1 VSVLRGGSIV
11 RVSNLPRFTEFAA
24 TLCMRMLECARLH
37 FLWNNERTFYIKVR
51 SVVCLDESPHFHAK
65 SIRFGSLYLLK
76 ESEQGGNGGQIMEK
90 AHGHIFITEHLYKEY
105 RHTAAL
111 RDVNI
116 TIPHGQ
122 IYGLIG
128 ENGAG
133 KTTLLRIL
141 CGLTRPTRGRL
152 LLFGAADTAG

>member
-1 VSVLRGGSIV
+1 
-11 RVSNLPRFTEFAA
+11 
-24 TLCMRMLECARLH
+24 
-37 FLWNNERTFYIKVR
+37 
-51 SVVCLDESPHFHAK
+51 
-65 SIRFGSLYLLK
+65 
-76 ESEQGGNGGQIMEK
+76 MEK

-152 LLFGAADTAG
+152 LLFGAADTAGQAEMRRRMGCLVDGPALYTDLTARQNLKV

>member
-1 VSVLRGGSIV
+1 
-11 RVSNLPRFTEFAA
+11 
-24 TLCMRMLECARLH
+24 
-37 FLWNNERTFYIKVR
+37 
-51 SVVCLDESPHFHAK
+51 
-65 SIRFGSLYLLK
+65 
-76 ESEQGGNGGQIMEK
+76 MEK

-133 KTTLLRIL
+133 KTTC
-141 CGLTRPTRGRL
+141 CG
-152 LLFGAADTAG
+152 FSAV